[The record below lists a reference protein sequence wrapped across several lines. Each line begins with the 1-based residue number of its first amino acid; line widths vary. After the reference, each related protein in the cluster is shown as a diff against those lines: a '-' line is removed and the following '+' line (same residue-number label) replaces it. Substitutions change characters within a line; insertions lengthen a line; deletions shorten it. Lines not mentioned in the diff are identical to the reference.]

1 MEIALQSTPFFQA
14 VEYLAIFSCGMA
26 GGLTAVRKR
35 YDVSSIIIIA
45 WITALGGGIIRD
57 VLLGALPPVGISDM
71 GSVLTAFAAGAV
83 TAVVH
88 PEVDR
93 KSRELHIN
101 EELKLA
107 NIQLEHYAEK
117 SEENALIRERNRL
130 ARRSQ

>member
-71 GSVLTAFAAGAV
+71 VGAYCV
-83 TAVVH
+83 RRRGGYGVVH
-88 PEVDR
+88 PEVD
-93 KSRELHIN
+93 
-101 EELKLA
+101 KL
-107 NIQLEHYAEK
+107 NGP
-117 SEENALIRERNRL
+117 
-130 ARRSQ
+130 